1 MSGLNIESMFFNI
14 IDDIVVLQQIKRKK
28 LMNVDDDDLMPPL
41 TTDNLKSERN
51 ADKVDLSEQT
61 ENMKLKNE
69 QGGKKYCC
77 F

>member
-1 MSGLNIESMFFNI
+1 MSGFNIESMFFNI